1 MGDDTRLC
9 ERCGIVFVVTR
20 PTKRFCSERCRS
32 YAEKSRRVAR
42 KRAGGVLPETYS
54 DYVPKVPVAA
64 VCEACGEEYLRRHSL
79 RKYCSDTCKRRVKE
93 RLKRERRK
101 DTPCAVSGCD
111 NAGMCSSR
119 LCYMHYDRRQHGVPM
134 DVAKYASLRVRRQSE
149 ACTVDGCGKPTYLK
163 EKCKRHYLEA
173 KVREGKD
180 WAVLEYESPDARK
193 KTELYG
199 GVFTVVNRFELFDRD
214 GWVCQLCGEPV
225 DPELKRPNVMAPTID
240 HIVPLSLGGDHTMEN
255 CQLAHLSCNS
265 SKGNRWVA

>member
-20 PTKRFCSERCRS
+20 PTKRFCSEQCRHR
-32 YAEKSRRVAR
+32 AGKRRRVAR
-42 KRAGGVLPETYS
+42 RRAGGVLPGTYS

-64 VCEACGEEYLRRHSL
+64 ACEACGVEYLSTYSWQ
-79 RKYCSDTCKRRVKE
+79 KYCSPTCKRRVKE
-93 RLKRERRK
+93 RQKRERRK
-101 DTPCAVSGCD
+101 DTLCVVAGCTDAGVRSSG
-111 NAGMCSSR
+111 
-119 LCYMHYDRRQHGVPM
+119 LCEMHYSRRQRGIPF
-134 DVAKYASLRVRRQSE
+134 SLTKRPYVGRRQSE
-149 ACTVDGCGKPTYLK
+149 TCTAPGCGKPTYWTEL
-163 EKCKRHYLEA
+163 CKRHYLEA

-199 GVFTVVNRFELFDRD
+199 GVFTVVNRFELFNRD

-240 HIVPLSLGGDHTMEN
+240 HIAPLSLGGDHTMEN